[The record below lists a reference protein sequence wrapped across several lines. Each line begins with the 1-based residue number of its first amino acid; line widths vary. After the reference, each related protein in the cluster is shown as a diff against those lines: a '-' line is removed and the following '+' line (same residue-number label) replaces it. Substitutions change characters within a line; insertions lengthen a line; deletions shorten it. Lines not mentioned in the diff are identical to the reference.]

1 MKLHLPVTL
10 LSAVLACYSVAVL
23 TASAETLTSN
33 VTISTDTTW
42 NETTTIGANGLTLTI
57 ETGKTLTQ
65 AQGAFN
71 IGNNSITIT
80 GANYDTIEWIA
91 DGKVVAT
98 GATIDLDQVGKDV
111 DNYVRAQLK
120 GDNGISFTN
129 AFGVDL
135 N

>member
-65 AQGAFN
+65 AEGAFN
-71 IGNNSITIT
+71 IGNNSLTIT
-80 GANYDTIEWIA
+80 G
-91 DGKVVAT
+91 GK
-98 GATIDLDQVGKDV
+98 
-111 DNYVRAQLK
+111 
-120 GDNGISFTN
+120 S
-129 AFGVDL
+129 GVIQSPKH
-135 N
+135 